1 VALKGDT
8 RVSGYDNYS
17 EVFDG
22 DGHEQQTG
30 GALRRQ
36 LEETL
41 AANKRLEERLTQL
54 ERKETVG
61 GLFKEKGIDP
71 AAVALVP
78 ADADPQKWLE
88 QNAQFLRTVEG
99 VPANQEKQTAPEE
112 KQTPPDPQL
121 EAERQQL
128 EGMEEAGNSGIP
140 STATADQITKL
151 QSFDNEAD
159 LMAFINSGGG
169 AG

>member
-1 VALKGDT
+1 M
-8 RVSGYDNYS
+8 SGYDNYS

-22 DGHEQQTG
+22 DGLEQQTG
-30 GALRRQ
+30 GALRKQ
-36 LEETL
+36 LEEALGEIRSLRSELTKS
-41 AANKRLEERLTQL
+41 KRE
-54 ERKETVG
+54 ETVT

-71 AAVALVP
+71 AAASLVP

-99 VPANQEKQTAPEE
+99 VPANQEKQAAPEVE
-112 KQTPPDPQL
+112 QAKPDPKL

-128 EGMEEAGNSGIP
+128 QGLEEAGETGIP
-140 STATADQITKL
+140 STATADQISKL

-159 LMAFINSGGG
+159 LMAYIQSGG
-169 AG
+169 AVS

>member
-1 VALKGDT
+1 M
-8 RVSGYDNYS
+8 SGYDYS

-41 AANKRLEERLTQL
+41 AANKKLEERLTQL
-54 ERKETVG
+54 ERKEAVS

-78 ADADPQKWLE
+78 VDADPQKWLE

-112 KQTPPDPQL
+112 KQAKPDPEL

-128 EGMEEAGNSGIP
+128 EGLEDAGNSGIP

>member
-1 VALKGDT
+1 M
-8 RVSGYDNYS
+8 SGYDNYS

-22 DGHEQQTG
+22 DHREEQTG
-30 GALRRQ
+30 GALRKQ

-41 AANKRLEERLTQL
+41 AANKKLEDRLNML
-54 ERKETVG
+54 ERKETVT

-71 AAVALVP
+71 AAAALVP

-88 QNAQFLRTVEG
+88 QNAQFLRSVEG
-99 VPANQEKQTAPEE
+99 VPANQEKQAAPEE
-112 KQTPPDPQL
+112 KQAKPDPEL

-128 EGMEEAGNSGIP
+128 EGLEEAGESGIP
-140 STATADQITKL
+140 STATSDQITKL

-159 LMAFINSGGG
+159 LMAFINSGG
-169 AG
+169 AV